1 VRLIHSA
8 STGEESMKNKTYVQS
23 ISFAAMATFLAAPA
37 LAQDNTANSDGVAD
51 IIVTANKTGESSVQR
66 TPIAISAFSG
76 EALADAHIVSTKDL
90 GQIVPSLSVSQFS
103 TYAQIYIRGVGS
115 NNSFSGSD
123 PSVTVH
129 SDGVYLARPFAQ
141 FMTFLDV
148 ERVEVLR
155 GPQGTLY
162 GRNSAGGTINIISR
176 TPGNDLKAR
185 FAASGGNYG
194 LVDLGGYVSGPIVAD
209 KVQASLAAS
218 YVHHDD
224 YRHNIVA
231 SGNDVDNENSRA
243 IRGQLRLTL
252 ADGITATTRA
262 DYALSKQ
269 RIPGFSVL
277 QTTFDPVTNSILGNY
292 DKVALDLPQFSRTR
306 IWGVSQELE
315 FELGSNTTLKSLTAY
330 RDSDSTSQQDGD
342 ATDQA
347 LLTVNL
353 GERAKQFSQ
362 EFNLV
367 GTIGQLDYVLGLFY
381 FDEKDRT
388 NSFLGQ
394 PARDLRATYRP
405 YTHTRA
411 YAGYVQGTYHF
422 TDTLSLVAGA
432 RYSEEKKDFTQSIDR
447 RFVSTNVA
455 LPFITYDASRKFN
468 SFTPKVGLNWA
479 PTPAILAYASV
490 TRGFK
495 SGGFNFNSANAA
507 QGFNP
512 ETLWSYEAGLKTRLL
527 NNKLLAN
534 FSLFRYDY
542 KDLQVNAFIS
552 PGVNDIVNAATARV
566 KGAEVEL
573 TAKPVNGFDL
583 TANFAYLDAA
593 YRKYPAAPIGGAAT
607 IDASGKRLNNAPKF
621 TMNVAAQYEHE
632 LRGDLSAYVRGE
644 YSRRSQTYFTVVNSP
659 LIGQDAYGL
668 VNAAVGIKS
677 GKSWTFELWGR
688 NLTKREYVLN
698 VYTSG
703 PVPSGIPGAPRT
715 YGARLNWNY

>member
-1 VRLIHSA
+1 MKKIADIRFL
-8 STGEESMKNKTYVQS
+8 STVAV
-23 ISFAAMATFLAAPA
+23 AAMLAATPA
-37 LAQDNTANSDGVAD
+37 LAQDAPAADEGIAD

-90 GQIVPSLSVSQFS
+90 GQVVPSLSVSQFS

-115 NNSFSGSD
+115 NNSFNGSD

-129 SDGVYLARPFAQ
+129 ADGVYLARPFAQ

-176 TPGNDLKAR
+176 TPGNDVRAR
-185 FAASGGNYG
+185 FAASAGNYG
-194 LVDLGGYVSGPIVAD
+194 LIDVGGYVGGPIVED

-224 YRHNIVA
+224 YRENIVA

-252 ADGITATTRA
+252 ADGIVATTRA

-277 QTTFDPVTNSILGNY
+277 QTTFDPATNSILGNY
-292 DKVALDLPQFSRTR
+292 KKVALDFPQFSRTR
-306 IWGVSQELE
+306 IWGVSEDVE
-315 FELGSNTTLKSLTAY
+315 FELSDNATLKSLTAY
-330 RDSDSTSQQDGD
+330 RDSNSTSQQDGD

-367 GTIGQLDYVLGLFY
+367 GSAGNLDYVLGLFY
-381 FDEKDRT
+381 FNEKVRT

-394 PARDLRATYRP
+394 PARDLRATFRP

-411 YAGYVQGTYHF
+411 YAGYAQGTYRF
-422 TDTLSLVAGA
+422 SDSLSAVLGA

-447 RFVSTNVA
+447 RFVTTNVA
-455 LPFITYDASRKFN
+455 LPLISYAASRKFN
-468 SFTPKVGLNWA
+468 SFTPKIGLNWT
-479 PTPAILAYASV
+479 PTQAILAYASV

-507 QGFNP
+507 QGFDP
-512 ETLWSYEAGLKTRLL
+512 ETLWAYEIGLKTRLL
-527 NNKLLAN
+527 DNRLIAN
-534 FSLFRYDY
+534 VSAFRYDY

-552 PGVNDIVNAATARV
+552 PGVTDIVNAASATV
-566 KGAEVEL
+566 KGVELEL
-573 TAKPVNGFDL
+573 TAKPVPGLDL
-583 TANFAYLDAA
+583 TANFAYLDAT
-593 YRKYPAAPIGGAAT
+593 YKDYPAAPIGGTAT
-607 IDASGKRLNNAPKF
+607 IDASGNRLNNAPKF
-621 TMNVAAQYEHE
+621 TMNFSAQYEHE
-632 LRGDLSAYVRGE
+632 LGGDYSAYVRGE
-644 YSRRSQTYFTVVNSP
+644 YSRRSQTYFTVINSP
-659 LIGQDAYGL
+659 LVGQDGYGL
-668 VNAAVGIKS
+668 VNAAVGVKA
-677 GKSWTFELWGR
+677 GKAWTFELWGR

-715 YGARLNWNY
+715 YGARLSWNY